1 MRTNLTKETIF
12 NLYKCKEVL
21 KNSNVELYEEL
32 FKMFDEDL
40 EKLKSDTKVSGDWN
54 YLLLILLFKYGK
66 ITAKDVFKIIFPN
79 EISIKTNG
87 NYNTIS
93 NRLTKLFKDGVCY
106 RISHLSEEN
115 RQYYEYHLNYE
126 NKDFETGKITD
137 RIFEFIKTHDT
148 FTLKQLREF
157 IYPNEIDI
165 LTPENI
171 KSRIYV
177 QMYSLIRGRNL
188 EVYKFPNIKNSDEKV
203 YYTNKNFKQ
212 EYLES
217 YYNKHILN
225 L

>member
-12 NLYKCKEVL
+12 TLYKCKEAFR
-21 KNSNVELYEEL
+21 NSNQQMYDE
-32 FKMFDEDL
+32 FSKMFDDDL
-40 EKLKSDTKVSGDWN
+40 EKLKKSTKVAGDWN
-54 YLLLILLFKYGK
+54 YIMLILFFKYGK
-66 ITAKDVFKIIFPN
+66 LTAKDVFKIFFPN
-79 EISIKTNG
+79 ESSHRFNKD
-87 NYNTIS
+87 YNFIS
-93 NRLTKLFKDGVCY
+93 NRLTSLFKDKICY
-106 RISHLSEEN
+106 RISHLSEDN

-126 NKDFETGKITD
+126 NKDFETGKVTD

-157 IYPNEIDI
+157 IYPNGINV

-171 KSRIYV
+171 KNRTGV
-177 QMYSLIRGRNL
+177 QLYNLIKGRNL

-203 YYTNKNFKQ
+203 YYTVKNFKN